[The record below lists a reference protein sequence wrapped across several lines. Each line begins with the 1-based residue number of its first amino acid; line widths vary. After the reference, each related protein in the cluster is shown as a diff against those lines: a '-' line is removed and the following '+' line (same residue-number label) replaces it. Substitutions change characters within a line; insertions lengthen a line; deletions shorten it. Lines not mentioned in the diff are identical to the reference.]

1 MRENGKILFYNE
13 SNGSGII
20 ILENKTKIKFDVQE
34 WNDFD
39 CMPSMGLWISCEIHE
54 SNAKNIELVFSQE
67 KQSKK
72 CDLKPAEPI
81 ESDKDVSL
89 GEESALEENSLSQPL
104 KTAPSQYKFKNRAFK
119 DEENKLDNLLNETN
133 KILVSLNDNISL
145 SVTIVDSMDKYFK
158 IINKNVLSRK
168 GYLKV
173 NGRLNYLLARRFIW
187 TTFNNLIDIDQHLV
201 TPRIKS
207 VSDDLKHMGKIY
219 SNFEKKV
226 KYPSVAFN
234 DVFLTYQKEYKHVK
248 KVNTSI
254 KEYLNTLNIY
264 EGSVAAQKKAKQ
276 EEIENATIKE
286 SKLTLT
292 RELKILSGTY
302 VDLVHMMAN
311 LTQRYKENSELLENF
326 ETKYKNDFYN
336 KFLVKAEND
345 KANLLEVLDAQA
357 YLLDHILWKEAKVSR
372 DIINN
377 FRSSLIDGE
386 LNTKTYLGYYLNSLD
401 DGKMNQ
407 STQELIKL
415 YNYLK
420 EVQKEYIMI
429 LAPSVDDIMDYELE
443 IKKLTL
449 PFAVKSFIDALSSI
463 KWAMQNSVKVLIV
476 DSEIQ
481 GSKLAK
487 YLDVYHS
494 NLLSK
499 PKLVIMGSIDDE
511 IKSKYCINKQLSK
524 NSSPYLMAKSVAE
537 AIHCN
542 DD

>member
-226 KYPSVAFN
+226 KYPSVAFS
-234 DVFLTYQKEYKHVK
+234 DVFLTYQKEYKHVR

-264 EGSVAAQKKAKQ
+264 EGSVAAQKEAKQ
-276 EEIENATIKE
+276 KEIENTTTRK
-286 SKLTLT
+286 SKLSLT
-292 RELKILSGTY
+292 EELKILSGTY

-345 KANLLEVLDAQA
+345 KADLLEVLDAQA

-511 IKSKYCINKQLSK
+511 IKSKYSINKQLSK